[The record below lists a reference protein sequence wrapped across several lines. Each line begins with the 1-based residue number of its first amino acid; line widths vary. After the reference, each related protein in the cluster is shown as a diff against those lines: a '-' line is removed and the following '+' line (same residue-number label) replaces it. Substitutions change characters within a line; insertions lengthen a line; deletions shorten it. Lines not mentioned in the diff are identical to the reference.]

1 VEEAYGEG
9 MEDQGKKSVLIL
21 EEIRQRNEREREE
34 TDMGI
39 RGRKEEEPKAREKP
53 SRHRS

>member
-1 VEEAYGEG
+1 